1 MVVGINIILD
11 SKEEVIGYEHC
22 KKLSDLNKL
31 SRMYKTNNTAN
42 YLQRQLA
49 FHFTKYFLNV

>member
-11 SKEEVIGYEHC
+11 SKGEVIGYEHC

-31 SRMYKTNNTAN
+31 SRMYNTNNTSN
-42 YLQRQLA
+42 
-49 FHFTKYFLNV
+49 FLTADSQNRHTC